1 MSKILKIFFTILA
14 LAILGLFLH
23 FDVFYQLPYISNFHE
38 NSVLT
43 INSRRGIS
51 NIYVNETD
59 YGETPQSISNLP
71 EGGYNVELERISE
84 SSDVYQKQN
93 FYVEL
98 HRNTEAVIDVEIA
111 PNNFKSG
118 HILYYSPIANVTSNY
133 GAITVRSDLDDYD
146 VTIDGKDFEQ
156 EELVSFRLKPKE
168 YDIVVKA
175 DGYEG
180 LEFPAIVREGYDLNI
195 RVYLL
200 PKPIVF

>member
-1 MSKILKIFFTILA
+1 MSKILKIIFTILA
-14 LAILGLFLH
+14 LLVLGLFLH
-23 FDVFYQLPYISNFHE
+23 FDILYKLPYIRDFHE

-51 NIYVNETD
+51 NIYVNEID

-84 SSDVYQKQN
+84 NSETYQKQS

-118 HILYYSPIANVTSNY
+118 HILYYSPIANVTSSY
-133 GAITVRSDLDDYD
+133 GAITVRSDLDNFN
-146 VTIDGKDFEQ
+146 VLIDERDFEK
-156 EELVSFRLKPKE
+156 EDLVSFRLKPKE
-168 YDIVVKA
+168 YDIVVNA
-175 DGYEG
+175 DGYEN